1 MKPRVTDTPPQED
14 LFRSRLENII
24 SLRHPL
30 VKLADSIDWAH
41 LNEVLGEFY
50 EEAVVG
56 QPPKPT
62 RLMAGLLYLKHTYGL
77 SDDALLERWVESPY
91 FHLNSQNNCNA
102 WS

>member
-1 MKPRVTDTPPQED
+1 MKPRITDTPPQED

-41 LNEVLGEFY
+41 LNEVPGEFH

-62 RLMAGLLYLKHTYGL
+62 RLMAGLLYLKHTCGL

-91 FHLNSQNNCNA
+91 FQYFCGETFKPS
-102 WS
+102 